1 MEDFISLGFGE
12 TLQEVFERCHE
23 QGLELPWIV
32 CLVSPNGCTTVM
44 RIHSKEMPGDVLAE
58 HLEPEGFQLPM
69 TIVVVDQ
76 RNVVVNVRIEVSG
89 EQLLQ

>member
-1 MEDFISLGFGE
+1 MQDFDE
-12 TLQEVFERCHE
+12 TLNAVFERCSA

-44 RIHSKEMPGDVLAE
+44 RMHDKEMPGDVLAE

-69 TIVVVDQ
+69 TIVVVD
-76 RNVVVNVRIEVSG
+76 RHNVVANVRIEVSG

>member
-1 MEDFISLGFGE
+1 MEDLDE

-44 RIHSKEMPGDVLAE
+44 RIRDKEMSGDVLAE
-58 HLEPEGFQLPM
+58 HSEPEGFQLPM

-76 RNVVVNVRIEVSG
+76 RNVVVPVRIDVSG
-89 EQLLQ
+89 KQLLQ